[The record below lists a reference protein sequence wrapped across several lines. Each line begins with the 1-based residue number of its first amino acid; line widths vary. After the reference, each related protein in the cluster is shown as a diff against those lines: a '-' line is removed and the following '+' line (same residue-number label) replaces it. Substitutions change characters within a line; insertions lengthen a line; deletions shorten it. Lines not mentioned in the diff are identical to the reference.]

1 MLFMG
6 VLTNSV
12 ITREEFYKK
21 FYYYENWFVQFAV
34 QKIKPKEWLPD
45 ILKELKQVEDTSS
58 IYDEF
63 NRLAYERYMSLS
75 VPKIMSEG
83 FSYSEAESLATM
95 HLDVD
100 DMEAWGILRHYTE
113 KQKQEILDVFY
124 N

>member
-1 MLFMG
+1 MG
-6 VLTNSV
+6 ILTNSA
-12 ITREEFYKK
+12 ITREEFYKNFK
-21 FYYYENWFVQFAV
+21 YYENWFRSFLCED
-34 QKIKPKEWLPD
+34 IKAKDWLPD
-45 ILKELKQVEDTSS
+45 ILKELKQVKDTSS

-63 NRLAYERYMSLS
+63 NRLAYERYMSIC
-75 VPKIMSEG
+75 VPKYMNEG

-113 KQKQEILDVFY
+113 KQKQEILDMFY

>member
-1 MLFMG
+1 MG

-21 FYYYENWFVQFAV
+21 FYYYENWFKQFAIERV
-34 QKIKPKEWLPD
+34 PTKDWLPD
-45 ILKELKQVEDTSS
+45 ILKELKQVKDTSS

-75 VPKIMSEG
+75 VPKIMNEG

-100 DMEAWGILRHYTE
+100 EKKADGILRYYTE
-113 KQKQEILDVFY
+113 EEKQQLLDMFY